1 MTGPLPHA
9 LATRGLVA
17 GYEPGLPIVNG
28 VDLAVAPGEFV
39 AIIGPNG
46 AGKSTLVKA
55 IAGMVPIH
63 AGAIYLAGQDLTA
76 TGRHQ
81 RVRHR
86 LAFVPQTENVFATLT
101 IRENLQIAAQI
112 LPAAER
118 QRRMDDVWIMFPDL
132 AARPKLRA
140 GKLSGGQR
148 QMLAVARA
156 LVVAPTTLILDEPS
170 AGLSPRMV
178 SEVFMRL
185 DTINRSGVTII
196 LVEQNVK
203 AALALARRALI
214 LVEGRVRHEG
224 PAASLG
230 DDPILAELYL
240 GRRRGV
246 RP

>member
-1 MTGPLPHA
+1 
-9 LATRGLVA
+9 
-17 GYEPGLPIVNG
+17 
-28 VDLAVAPGEFV
+28 
-39 AIIGPNG
+39 
-46 AGKSTLVKA
+46 
-55 IAGMVPIH
+55 
-63 AGAIYLAGQDLTA
+63 
-76 TGRHQ
+76 
-81 RVRHR
+81 
-86 LAFVPQTENVFATLT
+86 
-101 IRENLQIAAQI
+101 
-112 LPAAER
+112 
-118 QRRMDDVWIMFPDL
+118 
-132 AARPKLRA
+132 
-140 GKLSGGQR
+140 
-148 QMLAVARA
+148 
-156 LVVAPTTLILDEPS
+156 
-170 AGLSPRMV
+170 MV